1 MNLLAA
7 ILVSY
12 LIGSISFAVL
22 VSRAFGLPDPHTY
35 GSGNPGAT
43 NVLRAGKKA
52 AAVLTLLGD
61 AFKGWFAVMLVQQH
75 LIAEPLAAGAAAVAV
90 VLGHMVPVFHGFR
103 GGKGVATSLGVL
115 LALDPW
121 LAAGAAG
128 TSGVSA
134 IQTVVLKGDPS
145 KAGLYTLLLKVSQP
159 NVRIQAHA
167 HSDDRV
173 ATVIKGTW
181 YFAYGDKFDEA
192 RLAALPPG
200 SFYTEPPNVNHFAMT
215 KGEVIIQITGT
226 GPSTTKYVDPATD
239 PAAKR

>member
-7 ILVSY
+7 ILIAY

-22 VSRAFGLPDPHTY
+22 MSRAFGLPDPHTY

-43 NVLRAGKKA
+43 NVLRTGRKS

-90 VLGHMVPVFHGFR
+90 ALGHMVPVFHGFR

-128 TSGVSA
+128 TWLIIAFFFRISSLSALVAAAFVPLFSFLLLGMGRFTLESA
-134 IQTVVLKGDPS
+134 IGVTVIS
-145 KAGLYTLLLKVSQP
+145 LLLAWRHRG
-159 NVRIQAHA
+159 NVRNLLA
-167 HSDDRV
+167 
-173 ATVIKGTW
+173 GT
-181 YFAYGDKFDEA
+181 EA
-192 RLAALPPG
+192 RIG
-200 SFYTEPPNVNHFAMT
+200 
-215 KGEVIIQITGT
+215 GGT
-226 GPSTTKYVDPATD
+226 RSS
-239 PAAKR
+239 